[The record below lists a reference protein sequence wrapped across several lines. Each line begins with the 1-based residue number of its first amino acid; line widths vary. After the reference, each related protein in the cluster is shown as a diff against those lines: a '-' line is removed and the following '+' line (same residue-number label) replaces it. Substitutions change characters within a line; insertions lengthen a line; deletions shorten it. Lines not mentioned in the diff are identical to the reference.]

1 MHICIGDVG
10 VDLKM
15 EMKTIVFYLF
25 MSCLS
30 LYFDKSELIESQTKL
45 SRIKW
50 VYSSNFWSE
59 ISDLENFEEGAETIK
74 DEETVVGGKRC
85 LSCFVNNRLCYAI
98 WQKKK
103 KENLPTT
110 GFGSSNR
117 WGRGERKERRT
128 KEGREELGGT
138 CFGYAHAGSVV
149 SVLGFGGCTAATTGQ
164 AATVAIGVVAV
175 HFGSSV
181 MLLLLQLLSSMC
193 RWCSTE

>member
-1 MHICIGDVG
+1 MHICVGDVG

-103 KENLPTT
+103 
-110 GFGSSNR
+110 
-117 WGRGERKERRT
+117 RRT
-128 KEGREELGGT
+128 CRQPALAVATDGEEERGRREGQKKEERSLAEL
-138 CFGYAHAGSVV
+138 
-149 SVLGFGGCTAATTGQ
+149 VLVMHTQ
-164 AATVAIGVVAV
+164 AASFRCWASAVV
-175 HFGSSV
+175 
-181 MLLLLQLLSSMC
+181 LLLPLGRRRQLL
-193 RWCSTE
+193 